1 MPGSETRQPLSSSRL
16 LNFAAYASFFPIGMV
31 NVILGPLLPALS
43 LRWSLNYSQAGSL
56 FTAQYLASTAGVA
69 LSGMVVARWGFRL
82 AMKSG
87 LLLTTGAVALLLAG
101 SKLQGILCIA
111 AIGAGLGLAVPAANL
126 LVSEVNPSRRS
137 AALNI
142 LNFCW
147 GAGAIA
153 SPFLVAAAVKKVQLP
168 LMLDG
173 MALVMF
179 ITALGIA
186 LLPSSLE
193 PVSVRSSTTAKRSTK
208 GMLGIDWTHTAL
220 PTLAALFFVYVGIEN
235 GFGGWIAAYSKS
247 LGNLSLSLAA
257 LTPSFFYASLTLGR
271 WLAPLL
277 LRFSN
282 EVRLARAGLL
292 AACVGMAALVFARGL
307 PGVVSS
313 TCLAGLGLS
322 SVYPIT
328 IALLSREFGR
338 AAPRVGSVM
347 FTLSNLGGGV
357 LPWLV
362 GVSSTQFQSLKAGL
376 LVPLIGCFTMYVLY
390 RRKWQ
395 AAPEQQPT

>member
-1 MPGSETRQPLSSSRL
+1 MPGSKTRQPSSPSRL
-16 LNFAAYASFFPIGMV
+16 LTFAAYASFFPIGIV
-31 NVILGPLLPALS
+31 NVILGPLLPTLS

-56 FTAQYLASTAGVA
+56 FTAQYVASTGGVA
-69 LSGMVVARWGFRL
+69 LSGLVVARWGFRR
-82 AMKSG
+82 AMQSG
-87 LLLTTGAVALLLAG
+87 LLLTMAAVALLLAG

-126 LVSEVNPSRRS
+126 LVAEANPSRRS

-147 GAGAIA
+147 GAGAIV
-153 SPFLVAAAVKKVQLP
+153 SPFLVAAAVKRLELP

-173 MALVMF
+173 IALVMF
-179 ITALGIA
+179 LTAVGIA
-186 LLPSSLE
+186 LLPSSIE
-193 PVSVRSSTTAKRSTK
+193 PSHQPAETARISAKRI
-208 GMLGIDWTHTAL
+208 GIDWRHNAL
-220 PTLAALFFVYVGIEN
+220 PALATLFFVYVGIEN

-247 LGNLSLSLAA
+247 LGNISLSLAA

-292 AACVGMAALVFARGL
+292 MACVGMAALVFSRGL
-307 PGVVSS
+307 PGVVIS

-328 IALLSREFGR
+328 IAMLSREFGP
-338 AAPRVGSVM
+338 AAARVGSVM
-347 FTLSNLGGGV
+347 FTLSNLGGGL

-362 GVSSTQFQSLKAGL
+362 GVFSTQFQSLKAGL

-390 RRKWQ
+390 RREWRIP
-395 AAPEQQPT
+395 PEPQSA